1 MACPVYGQTGE
12 AIELLFG
19 SGVFR
24 FVGRLTVIR
33 GARKIIR
40 IRTKCP
46 TAEDNVLAA
55 EVTV

>member
-1 MACPVYGQTGE
+1 MVCPVYGQTGK

-24 FVGRLTVIR
+24 FAGRLTVIR

-40 IRTKCP
+40 TRTKCS
-46 TAEDNVLAA
+46 TVKDNVVLAA
-55 EVTV
+55 E